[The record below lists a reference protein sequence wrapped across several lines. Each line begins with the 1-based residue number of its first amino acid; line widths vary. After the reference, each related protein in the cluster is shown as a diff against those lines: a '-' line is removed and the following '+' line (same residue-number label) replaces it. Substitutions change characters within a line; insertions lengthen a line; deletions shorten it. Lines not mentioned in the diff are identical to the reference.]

1 MKRTGYYFLL
11 ILQFLIIQN
20 SFAESDSLKTYRLG
34 EVVSESEKI
43 ETVTMS
49 NPFQLKYYEIQEI
62 DAASFSDLGFVIPSA
77 QVRTNSRGETILYL
91 RGAAERQLGLFFDG
105 VLLNVPWD
113 NRMDISL
120 VPSDLIGNISIVNG
134 ASSVL
139 YGANVL
145 GGAVNIST
153 YERATDGFGGI
164 ANLEYS
170 GSGAIQANLTG
181 DGKMG
186 DFNYIANVTYQ
197 DSPGFLL
204 PDDTDL
210 ISQKENSALRTNT
223 DQNRLTAYLRGEYHF
238 NSTIIG
244 VSVNMIDA
252 EKGVAPEGHLPVEQ
266 VRFWRYPEWRRNI
279 ITLNGEHNF
288 SDEMSLRATLW
299 YDNFNQEID
308 SYESLE
314 YDNLLEKQKDYDNT
328 LGARIAFFT
337 ELFSH
342 DKLTVSLNA
351 FTTKHDED
359 QIAGDET
366 NSLEFQQNTMS
377 IGSEYQFRISDL
389 FVKFGGSF
397 DYNETPLAGVF
408 EDAEGNSTSDFAALA
423 GFRWKMSEKHSL
435 FANISRKTRF
445 PTLREAFSSALNK
458 FVVNPDLGAE
468 SGILT
473 ELGLSTELDNIE
485 FEIAAFASFYND
497 MIAKRAVP
505 GDTLG
510 RSMRVN
516 LSQARIGG
524 LEGGVY
530 WLPFSNLNFR
540 AHLTYLYAEGKEDG
554 GWSKNLE
561 YRPRMIGTL
570 IGEYKLP
577 LNLKLQGEFE
587 FTGEQRAENTAVGKW
602 QVIDP
607 TLITNARISY
617 KLSKAGLVN
626 GEVFIRMNN
635 IFDTYNVSKLGLPDA
650 GRTFQTGVSLLF

>member
-1 MKRTGYYFLL
+1 MKRIGFYLL
-11 ILQFLIIQN
+11 LTVLIGQSEN
-20 SFAESDSLKTYRLG
+20 LLADSDSLKTYRLG
-34 EVVSESEKI
+34 EVVSESDKI
-43 ETVTMS
+43 ENVTIS
-49 NPFQLKYYEIQEI
+49 YPFQIEYYEIQEI
-62 DAASFSDLGFVIPSA
+62 DAASLSDLGYLIPSA

-105 VLLNVPWD
+105 VLLNIPWD
-113 NRMDISL
+113 NRMDISQ
-120 VPSDLIGNISIVNG
+120 VPGDLIGNISIVNG

-145 GGAVNIST
+145 GGAVNIAT
-153 YERATDGFGGI
+153 FERATQGFGGI

-170 GSGAIQANLTG
+170 SSGAIQANLTG

-204 PDDTDL
+204 PGDTEL

-223 DQNRLTAYLRGEYHF
+223 DQNRLTAYLRGEYHL
-238 NSTIIG
+238 NSTILG
-244 VSVNMIDA
+244 VSVNMINS

-266 VRFWRYPEWRRNI
+266 VRYWRYPEWKRNI

-288 SDEMSLRATLW
+288 TDDMSLRATIW
-299 YDNFNQEID
+299 YDNFNQQID
-308 SYESLE
+308 SYESLDYE
-314 YDNLLEKQKDYDNT
+314 NLIEKQKDQDNT
-328 LGARIAFFT
+328 LGARLAFFT
-337 ELFSH
+337 ELFS
-342 DKLTVSLNA
+342 DDRLTVSINA
-351 FTTKHDED
+351 FTSKHDED
-359 QIAGDET
+359 QIVEEET
-366 NSLEFQQNTMS
+366 TSLEFQQNTLS

-389 FVKFGGSF
+389 FIKFGGSF
-397 DYNETPLAGVF
+397 DYNETPLTGVF
-408 EDAEGNSTSDFAALA
+408 KDAEGNSTSDYAALA
-423 GFRWKMSEKHSL
+423 GIRWKMSEEHSL

-473 ELGLSTELDNIE
+473 ELGLSTEMDDIE
-485 FEIAAFASFYND
+485 FEIAAFANFYDD
-497 MIAKRAVP
+497 MIAKRSVP
-505 GDTLG
+505 GDSLG

-530 WLPFSNLNFR
+530 WRPFSDLNVQ
-540 AHLTYLYAEGKEDG
+540 AHLTYLYAEGKEDSD
-554 GWSKNLE
+554 WSKDLE
-561 YRPRMIGTL
+561 YRPQMIGTL

-587 FTGEQRAENTAVGKW
+587 FTGEQRAENTAAGEW

-617 KLSKAGLVN
+617 GLSKIGGFS
-626 GEVFIRMNN
+626 GEIFVRMNN
-635 IFDTYNVSKLGLPDA
+635 IFDIYNVSKLGLPDA
-650 GRTFQTGVSLLF
+650 GRTIHTGVSLLF